1 MYIHRHIEETILKAS
16 KQYPVIMVYGQRRVG
31 KSTMLNHIKQSN
43 RKYVSFDDL
52 RVRKLAEDDP
62 ILFFDTYNY
71 PLIIDE
77 FQKVP
82 SILETIKDIVDKKKY
97 DGKNNTG
104 MFWLTGSQNF
114 TMMKKISETLVGRIA
129 IFEMSSL
136 TQKEI
141 NEISTKKEFSPE
153 IKDLKQIK
161 INKKKND
168 DIYKR
173 IFSGEMPEIVLNKK
187 INKEKYYENY
197 LELYL
202 KKDILEVSQIKNFTK
217 FYNFLIYMAAR
228 TAQEIKYDD
237 ISKQIGISVQIVHSW
252 INILKILGVIFMI
265 QPYSSNF
272 TKTIIKNPKCY
283 FMDTGLASYLCGYQD
298 YKALKNGNLDGA
310 FLETFVVSEII
321 KSYFNFGKSTRFV
334 YFYRDKKQNE
344 IDLLIINNENVYPI
358 EIKKNSLPYKPDKN
372 FFVLNK
378 LNYLKIKPGLIICMT
393 DKLYQYNQN
402 CWLVPI
408 SLI

>member
-1 MYIHRHIEETILKAS
+1 MYIHRHIESTILKAS
-16 KQYPVIMVYGQRRVG
+16 KQYPVVMIYGQRRVG
-31 KSTMLNHIKQSN
+31 KSTMLNHIKNSN
-43 RKYVSFDDL
+43 RKYISFDDL
-52 RVRKLAEDDP
+52 KVRKLAEEDP
-62 ILFFDTYNY
+62 ILFFNTYNC

-97 DGKNNTG
+97 DGKSNSG
-104 MFWLTGSQNF
+104 MFWLTGSQDF
-114 TMMKKISETLVGRIA
+114 AMMKKISETLVGRIA

-141 NEISTKKEFSPE
+141 NKIPTKREFLPE
-153 IKDLKQIK
+153 IKNLKQIK
-161 INKKKND
+161 IKNNNND
-168 DIYKR
+168 VYKH
-173 IFSGEMPEIVLNKK
+173 IFNGGMPEIVIDK
-187 INKEKYYENY
+187 IDKEKYYRNY

-217 FYNFLIYMAAR
+217 FYNFLVYMAAR

-237 ISKQIGISVQIVHSW
+237 ISKQIGISIQVVHNW
-252 INILKILGVIFMI
+252 INILKILGVIFMV
-265 QPYSSNF
+265 QPYSSSF
-272 TKTIIKNPKCY
+272 TKLVTKNPKCY

-298 YKALKNGNLDGA
+298 YKVLKNGNLDGA

-321 KSYFNFGKSTRFV
+321 KSYFNFDKSTRFI

-344 IDLLIINNENVYPI
+344 IDLLIVNNENIYPI

-372 FFVLNK
+372 FYVLNNFK
-378 LNYLKIKPGLIICMT
+378 LNVKPGLIICMT
-393 DKLYQYNQN
+393 DELYQYNKN

-408 SLI
+408 FLI